1 MTGVQNMA
9 GITDRALYS
18 VSFLQVH
25 LALSLRKYY
34 QHLKAHYVEYIFMHK
49 VTLILH

>member
-34 QHLKAHYVEYIFMHK
+34 LHLKAHYVEYIFMHK